1 MYSNDISSNPDDCG
15 GEALQGIGDGM
26 RAMMDDPH
34 GGTEVLFIRHAESRN
49 NVLHAEV
56 GARYNFDPNL
66 HELMEKEVASLRSED
81 ADLSEKG
88 FVQAERLGEY
98 LAERLRQRRVLVVTS
113 PMQRAIKTI
122 RPLVTRLGI
131 GPEDFACYGRYFE
144 VGGCYLQDRVYTGT
158 SRAELEGTY
167 KLQCFDVEEE
177 GWYAHSKER
186 EGHPQALLRC
196 EQAWLWIQDVLLA
209 GALPNAVDGDGRG
222 GGRGGGRSYD
232 TIVVVGHGEFM
243 HYVMK
248 KMVGGG
254 SLSSALGFVHGNTG
268 ISTLQYHPSRGA
280 LVRSL
285 NVLEHLPPSLRTGH
299 ALADGWWEV
308 VPRPL
313 SSSQRPL
320 IHRFENLPEE
330 EPGLHMAT
338 QAIRQRYLPP
348 SLPPYL
354 TDVDAHSVHFLA
366 LSHGQASVVGLALYD
381 VRANRLRQVWKNR
394 EEGRGE
400 WKKRTQTASSVP
412 LRSLVFSVT
421 LCFLLFLLPSFFR

>member
-1 MYSNDISSNPDDCG
+1 MYSNDTSNNPDDCG

-66 HELMEKEVASLRSED
+66 HEIMEKEVASLRSED

-98 LAERLRQRRVLVVTS
+98 LAERLRKRRVLVVTS

-131 GPEDFACYGRYFE
+131 DPEDFACYGRYFE

-177 GWYAHSKER
+177 GWYAHSEER

-209 GALPNAVDGDGRG
+209 GEGERAGGRGREGRSKGLRGARCEVESLIDCWAFAMSAGALPNAVDGDGRG
-222 GGRGGGRSYD
+222 GGKGGGRGGGRSYD
-232 TIVVVGHGEFM
+232 TIVFVGHGEFM

-248 KMVGGG
+248 K
-254 SLSSALGFVHGNTG
+254 
-268 ISTLQYHPSRGA
+268 YHPSRGT

-299 ALADGWWEV
+299 ALADGWC
-308 VPRPL
+308 
-313 SSSQRPL
+313 
-320 IHRFENLPEE
+320 FENLPEE

-366 LSHGQASVVGLALYD
+366 LSHGQVIVIPPFRNQGLGTGLVASVKTEA
-381 VRANRLRQVWKNR
+381 R
-394 EEGRGE
+394 GRG
-400 WKKRTQTASSVP
+400 KRCGV
-412 LRSLVFSVT
+412 REGG
-421 LCFLLFLLPSFFR
+421 RKGG